1 MRRVLTESEH
11 VLGPRPDMT
20 LVVEDDRV
28 VEIWVEGRAP
38 RIRVRDY
45 DWGRTDPAPAFDSE
59 GFPYSDIH
67 WSGPAWALGL
77 SLYPP
82 EKETPMAQPELTHIP
97 LDQLNVS
104 KLNMRHGRKKP
115 DVSDILPSIRE
126 KGIRQTLLVR
136 REGDDFGVI
145 AGRRRYF
152 ALLELAKETG
162 TNPLVPCAV
171 MSEEDSASAIEASII
186 ENVARLPA
194 TEMEQYMA
202 FRKLA
207 DEGKQPEDIAN
218 FFGVTELLV
227 RRVLA
232 LAGLA
237 APIRKLYAGDEI
249 DRETIRALTLAT
261 PAQQADW
268 LILWNSETERAPFGR
283 ACKAWITGGSA
294 ITTDKALFDL
304 DGFTGAVTADLFGER
319 AVFADAGAFWAAQ
332 AESIS
337 AHVEQYLARGWT
349 DVVCLER
356 GTYFQR
362 WEYVQTPK
370 KKDGKVIVEQRH
382 DGTVTFHEGW
392 LKASEAR
399 RKSRQDFDGDGSVP
413 ADTKPEMSGP
423 MAEYVGLHR
432 HGAAAAS
439 LLASPGIALRLM
451 VAHAIT
457 GSALWNVRPHVCGA
471 RKNETH
477 ESVAGSAAQAEITA
491 ASEQVETL
499 FAALGATP
507 PRANGDA
514 YSLCE
519 TFSALLA
526 MSDEEVMQVLA
537 LTMAE
542 TLESGGPVVE
552 AVLYVCDTDLN
563 RYWSPDDAFFDLLRD
578 RRAINAMVADITSP
592 SVAESVIEESGKV
605 QKALIRNRIDGGE
618 AGKGIGPVDQ
628 CPAERDANPGWRPGW
643 MQVPPTRLIENAACA
658 PADGWDRVAGLFNTQ
673 LTNDVA
679 GEGHSC
685 EEAAA

>member
-1 MRRVLTESEH
+1 MSRALTESERI
-11 VLGPRPDMT
+11 LGPRPDMT

-28 VEIWVEGRAP
+28 VEIWVAGRAP
-38 RIRVRDY
+38 RIRIRDY
-45 DWGRTDPAPAFDSE
+45 DWGRTDPARAFDRE

-82 EKETPMAQPELTHIP
+82 EKEPPMAQPDLTHIP
-97 LDQLNVS
+97 LDQLSVS

-136 REGDDFGVI
+136 REGDGFGVI

-152 ALLELAKETG
+152 ALLEIAKETG
-162 TNPLVPCAV
+162 TNPLVPCAA
-171 MSEEDSASAIEASII
+171 MPEEDAASAIEASII

-194 TEMEQYMA
+194 TEMEQYVA

-207 DEGKQPEDIAN
+207 DEGKQPADIAT

-237 APIRKLYAGDEI
+237 APIRKLYAEDAI

-261 PAQQADW
+261 PSQQAEW
-268 LILWNSETERAPFGR
+268 LKLWNSETERAPFGR
-283 ACKAWITGGSA
+283 ACKAWVTGGST

-304 DGFTGAVTADLFGER
+304 AAYTGAVTADLFGER
-319 AVFADAGAFWAAQ
+319 AVFTDAEAFWKAQ
-332 AESIS
+332 AAEVS
-337 AHVEQYLARGWT
+337 ARIEQYLARGWA

-362 WEYVQTPK
+362 WEYVQTTK
-370 KKDGKVIVEQRH
+370 KKGGKVYAEQRR

-399 RKSRQDFDGDGSVP
+399 KKSRQDIDSDGNSA
-413 ADTKPEMSGP
+413 ADVKPEMSGP
-423 MAEYVGLHR
+423 MADYIGLHR
-432 HGAAAAS
+432 HGAAAAN
-439 LLASPGIALRLM
+439 LLAAPAIALRLM

-457 GSALWNVRPHVCGA
+457 GSSLWNVRPHVCGA
-471 RKNETH
+471 HKNETH
-477 ESVAGSAAQAEITA
+477 ESVAGSVARTEIES
-491 ASEQVETL
+491 ASERVDAL
-499 FAALGATP
+499 FSALGAMR

-526 MSDEEVMQVLA
+526 MSDEEVMQILA

-542 TLESGGPVVE
+542 TLEAGGPVVE
-552 AVLYVCDTDLN
+552 AVLHVCGTDLGG
-563 RYWSPDDAFFDLLRD
+563 YWSPDEAFFDLLRD
-578 RRAINAMVADITSP
+578 KRAINAMITDIASP
-592 SVAESVIEESGKV
+592 SVAESVAKETGKV
-605 QKALIRNRIDGGE
+605 QKALIRNRIEGVE
-618 AGKGIGPVDQ
+618 
-628 CPAERDANPGWRPGW
+628 CSANPGWRPGW
-643 MQVPPTRLIENAACA
+643 MQVPPTRLVEGAGCA
-658 PADGWDRVAGLFNTQ
+658 TVEAWERIAGLFK
-673 LTNDVA
+673 
-679 GEGHSC
+679 GEDEDMPQPEAEPC
-685 EEAAA
+685 EDAAA

>member
-1 MRRVLTESEH
+1 MSRALTEAERI
-11 VLGPRPDMT
+11 LGPRPQMT

-28 VEIWVEGRAP
+28 VEIWIAGRAP
-38 RIRVRDY
+38 HIRVRDY
-45 DWGRTDPAPAFDSE
+45 DWGRTDPAPTFDRE

-82 EKETPMAQPELTHIP
+82 EKETPMAQPDLTHIP
-97 LDQLNVS
+97 LDKLSVS

-136 REGDDFGVI
+136 REGDGYGVI

-162 TNPLVPCAV
+162 TNPLVPCAI
-171 MSEEDSASAIEASII
+171 MSEEDAASAIEASII

-194 TEMEQYMA
+194 TEMEQYVA

-207 DEGKQPEDIAN
+207 DEGKTPEDIAT

-237 APIRKLYAGDEI
+237 APIRKLYSEDEI

-261 PAQQADW
+261 PAQQAEW
-268 LILWNSETERAPFGR
+268 LKLWNSETERAPFGR
-283 ACKAWITGGSA
+283 SCKAWVTGGST
-294 ITTDKALFDL
+294 ITTDKALFEL
-304 DGFTGAVTADLFGER
+304 DQYTGAVTSDLFGER
-319 AVFADAGAFWAAQ
+319 AVFADAEAFWTAQ
-332 AESIS
+332 AAEVS
-337 AHVEQYLARGWT
+337 ARIEQLLARGWA

-362 WEYVQTPK
+362 WEYVQTTK
-370 KKDGKVIVEQRH
+370 KKGGKVYVEQRQ
-382 DGTVTFHEGW
+382 DGTVMFHEGW
-392 LKASEAR
+392 LTASEAR
-399 RKSRQDFDGDGSVP
+399 KKSRQDINGDGSVQT
-413 ADTKPEMSGP
+413 DIKPEMSGP

-439 LLASPGIALRLM
+439 LLAAPAIALRLM
-451 VAHAIT
+451 AAHALT
-457 GSALWNVRPHVCGA
+457 GSSLWNVRPHVCGA

-477 ESVAGSAAQAEITA
+477 ESVSGSAAWAEIDA
-491 ASEQVETL
+491 ASERVEAM
-499 FAALGATP
+499 FSALGAMR
-507 PRANGDA
+507 PRSNGDA

-526 MSDEEVMQVLA
+526 MSDEEVMKVLA

-542 TLESGGPVVE
+542 TLEAGGPVVE
-552 AVLYVCDTDLN
+552 AVLHVCGTDLG

-578 RRAINAMVADITSP
+578 KRAINALVADISSP
-592 SVAESVIEESGKV
+592 SVAESVTKESGKV
-605 QKALIRNRIDGGE
+605 QKALIQNRIEG
-618 AGKGIGPVDQ
+618 VD
-628 CPAERDANPGWRPGW
+628 CTANPGWRPGW
-643 MQVPPTRLIENAACA
+643 MQVPPTGLVEGAGCA
-658 PADGWDRVAGLFNTQ
+658 TVEAWTRIAGLFEGEDEDNTQ
-673 LTNDVA
+673 PEV
-679 GEGHSC
+679 EPC
-685 EEAAA
+685 EADAA